1 MTLILDGK
9 SVSMK
14 FLENIKLEIEN
25 SRLNPKLEIIYVG
38 NDPASEVYINNKIR
52 TSGEIGIS
60 AHVTHFDKIQNV
72 EELTSVIDFFN
83 KDDSINGIIV
93 QSPIP
98 GIEDQNYI
106 FDRIIPQKDVDGF
119 STVNM
124 GKLAKGDIDGF
135 ISCTPL
141 GIFNLLISYD
151 IKISGKHVVIIGR
164 SNTVGRPLSLL
175 LSQKL
180 EGYNAT
186 VTLCQSGTKNL
197 QEITK
202 LADII
207 VVAVGRKHFL
217 KKDMIPANGAVVVD
231 VGINR
236 ESDNENQG
244 RYKIF
249 GDADFYNIKDM
260 CSAITPVPGGVGPM
274 TVAMLMQNTLKAAKL
289 QI

>member
-14 FLENIKLEIEN
+14 FLENIKFEIEN

-38 NDPASEVYINNKIR
+38 DDPASEIYINNKIR
-52 TSGEIGIS
+52 TAGEIGIS

-106 FDRIIPQKDVDGF
+106 FDKIIPQKDVDGF

-124 GKLAKGDIDGF
+124 GKLAKGDIGGF

-186 VTLCQSGTKNL
+186 VTLCHSGTKNL
-197 QEITK
+197 KEITK

-207 VVAVGRKHFL
+207 VVAIGRKHFL
-217 KKDMIPANGAVVVD
+217 KKDMIPSNGAVVVD

-244 RYKIF
+244 RYRIF

-289 QI
+289 QL

>member
-9 SVSMK
+9 SVSMR

-52 TSGEIGIS
+52 TAGEIGIS
-60 AHVTHFDKIQNV
+60 AHVTHFDKTQNV

-106 FDRIIPQKDVDGF
+106 FDKVIPQKDVDGF

-124 GKLAKGDIDGF
+124 GKLAKGDISGF

-164 SNTVGRPLSLL
+164 SNTVGRPLSML

-186 VTLCQSGTKNL
+186 VTLCHSGTKDL

-217 KKDMIPANGAVVVD
+217 KKDMMPASGAVVVD

-289 QI
+289 QF

>member
-1 MTLILDGK
+1 MALILDGK
-9 SVSMK
+9 SISMK

-25 SRLNPKLEIIYVG
+25 SRLSPKLEIIYVG

-52 TSGEIGIS
+52 TAGEIGIS

-124 GKLAKGDIDGF
+124 GKLAKGDISGF

-186 VTLCQSGTKNL
+186 VTLCHSGTKNL

-217 KKDMIPANGAVVVD
+217 KKDMIPVNGAVVVD

-289 QI
+289 QL

>member
-1 MTLILDGK
+1 M
-9 SVSMK
+9 
-14 FLENIKLEIEN
+14 
-25 SRLNPKLEIIYVG
+25 
-38 NDPASEVYINNKIR
+38 
-52 TSGEIGIS
+52 
-60 AHVTHFDKIQNV
+60 
-72 EELTSVIDFFN
+72 
-83 KDDSINGIIV
+83 
-93 QSPIP
+93 
-98 GIEDQNYI
+98 
-106 FDRIIPQKDVDGF
+106 
-119 STVNM
+119 
-124 GKLAKGDIDGF
+124 
-135 ISCTPL
+135 
-141 GIFNLLISYD
+141 
-151 IKISGKHVVIIGR
+151 
-164 SNTVGRPLSLL
+164 SLL

-186 VTLCQSGTKNL
+186 VTLCHSGTKNL

>member
-38 NDPASEVYINNKIR
+38 NDPASEIYINNKIR
-52 TSGEIGIS
+52 TAGEIGIS

-106 FDRIIPQKDVDGF
+106 FDKIIPQKDVDGF

-124 GKLAKGDIDGF
+124 GKLAKGDIGGF

-151 IKISGKHVVIIGR
+151 IKISGEHVVIIGR

-186 VTLCQSGTKNL
+186 VTLCHSGTKNL

-217 KKDMIPANGAVVVD
+217 KKDMIPASAVVVD

-236 ESDNENQG
+236 ESDNENQV

-289 QI
+289 QF

>member
-52 TSGEIGIS
+52 TAGEIGIS

-186 VTLCQSGTKNL
+186 VTLCHSGTKNL

-217 KKDMIPANGAVVVD
+217 KKDMIPVNGAVVVD

-289 QI
+289 QF